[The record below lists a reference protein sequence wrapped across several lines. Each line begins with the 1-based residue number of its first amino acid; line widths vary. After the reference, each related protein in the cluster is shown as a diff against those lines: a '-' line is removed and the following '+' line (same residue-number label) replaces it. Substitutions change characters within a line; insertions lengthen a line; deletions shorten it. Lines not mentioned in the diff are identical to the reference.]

1 MTLSNLKPRSSSALV
16 RNLLPEIEAALTRG
30 ASREAVWESL
40 QTDHGLTATYNGFLR
55 ALARARAEKPAS
67 KSPDASQPS
76 PAREPARGV
85 ESSPPSSAV
94 DCAIQKPREEDSP
107 SQATKDRIIT
117 PDTFRAVHD
126 MNFDDLDKR
135 Y

>member
-1 MTLSNLKPRSSSALV
+1 MTLSNLKPRSSAALV
-16 RNLLPEIEAALTRG
+16 RNLLPEIEAALARG

-40 QTDHGLTATYNGFLR
+40 QTDHGLSATYNGFLR

-67 KSPDASQPS
+67 PSPDASQPS
-76 PAREPARGV
+76 PVRETASVAAAPA
-85 ESSPPSSAV
+85 SSAV
-94 DCAIQKPREEDSP
+94 DCAIQKSREETLS
-107 SQATKDRIIT
+107 SQTTKDRIIT
-117 PDTFRAVHD
+117 PDTFKAVHD